1 MAPRTG
7 AERYFAEQ
15 LRDPDYRRA
24 YRAARARI
32 ARTDQLVRSLDERRI
47 ARGMTKAALARA
59 AGVQPEAVRRL
70 FTMDSPNPT
79 ASTLL
84 ALADALDLEVVA
96 RPKRQ
101 PGRTAAA
108 RVKTPAKKRPR
119 QGSSVPA
126 Y

>member
-1 MAPRTG
+1 MTPRTG

-15 LRDPDYRRA
+15 LRDPEYRRA
-24 YRAARARI
+24 YKTARARI
-32 ARTDQLVRSLDERRI
+32 ARTDQLVRSLDERRVE
-47 ARGMTKAALARA
+47 RGMTKAALARA

-70 FTMDSPNPT
+70 FTMNAPNPT

-101 PGRTAAA
+101 PGRKAAA
-108 RVKTPAKKRPR
+108 KTRAPAKKSQQKR
-119 QGSSVPA
+119 SLVSA
-126 Y
+126 